1 MKTKKGKRVKK
12 DTSKEK
18 TRRREFMAKLKYAFN
33 PRSVAVVGATP
44 NTAKIGHVVLRDL
57 VKSFP
62 GNIYPVN
69 PKYDE
74 IMDLK
79 CYPRVTDIPGVVDL
93 VVIAVPAHIVPAI
106 MKDCAKKNVK
116 AVIIISGGF
125 KEVGNFELEEEVKHI
140 ADENNIPVIGP
151 NCLGIVDTY
160 SGVDTIFNPRYKMNR
175 PRQGSISFITQSGAV
190 GAVVMDWAG
199 NKGFGVSK
207 FISYGNAL
215 NVDEVDLLEYLGNDP
230 KTKVICAYLEGTRR
244 GKELIRVAKKV
255 SRKKPIIAI
264 KSGRT
269 SEGAKA
275 VASHTGSLAGSAEVW
290 DTAFK
295 QSGIIQAKRIDAMFD
310 YARLFASQPLP
321 KGDRVAIVTNGGGFG
336 VMATDACIYY
346 GLRLAKFEKKTI
358 NYLKSKLP
366 AYSVFRN
373 PLDII
378 GDADAERYR
387 IALEAV
393 MKDKNVDS
401 VMCILLFQTTDL
413 GSEVVEVVSE
423 INDKYDKPL
432 LVVSSG
438 GEYAQLHMR
447 LLEKSGVPTYETMS
461 DAARSLAGL
470 TFYEEF
476 LSAPV
481 SIPHELK
488 KM

>member
-1 MKTKKGKRVKK
+1 MGTKRKVRKTLTKGKDQK
-12 DTSKEK
+12 
-18 TRRREFMAKLKYAFN
+18 EFMVKLKYAFN
-33 PRSVAVVGATP
+33 PSSVAVVGATP
-44 NTAKIGHVVLRDL
+44 NTTKIGHVVLRDF

-62 GNIYPVN
+62 GKIYPVN

-74 IMDLK
+74 ILDLK
-79 CYPRVTDIPGVVDL
+79 CYPRVTSIPGKLDL
-93 VVIAVPAHIVPAI
+93 VVIVVPAHIVPSV
-106 MKDCAKKNVK
+106 MNECAKKDVK
-116 AVIIISGGF
+116 SVIIISGGF
-125 KEVGNFELEEEVKHI
+125 KEVGNVELEEEIKKI

-151 NCLGIVDTY
+151 NCLGVVDTY

-175 PRQGSISFITQSGAV
+175 PRQGKISFITQSGAV

-199 NKGFGVSK
+199 SKGFGVSK

-215 NVDEVDLLEYLGNDP
+215 NVDEVDLLEYLGRDP

-244 GKELIRVAKKV
+244 GKELIQTAKKV
-255 SRKKPIIAI
+255 SRKKPTIAI

-275 VASHTGSLAGSAEVW
+275 VASHTGSLAGSSAVW
-290 DTAFK
+290 NTAFK
-295 QSGIIQAKRIDAMFD
+295 QSGMIQAKRVDAMFD
-310 YARLFASQPLP
+310 YARLFANQPLP
-321 KGDRVAIVTNGGGFG
+321 KGDKVAIVTNGGGFG

-346 GLRLAKFEKKTI
+346 GLKLAKFEKKT
-358 NYLKSKLP
+358 LDDLRKKLP
-366 AYSVFRN
+366 PYAVFRN
-373 PLDII
+373 PLDLV

-387 IALEAV
+387 LALEAV
-393 MKDKNVDS
+393 MNDKNVDS

-413 GSEVVEVVSE
+413 GSEAVEVVSE
-423 INDKYDKPL
+423 INDKYKKPL

-447 LLEKSGVPTYETMS
+447 LLEKSGIPTYDTMS

-488 KM
+488 KKSKD